1 MKSFQS
7 IRGMNDTLPTVT
19 SIWQMVET
27 VLRTVA
33 ASYSYREIRFPL
45 LETTE
50 LFVRTIGDTT
60 DIVTKEMYTFKDR
73 NEDSLT
79 LRPEGTAGCARAGIQ
94 HGLLHNQVQRLWYM
108 GPMFRHERPQ
118 KGRLRQFHQF
128 GIEAFGLAGPD
139 IDAEILLFG
148 QRIFSELKIQ
158 DKITLQLNTIGTSAS
173 RKVYRDQLV
182 NYFTQHASLLDDES
196 RVRLQHNPLRIL
208 DSKNPDLAEL
218 IKNAPKLL
226 DYLDDESRRHFDALL
241 KMLDK
246 IGIKY
251 TINPCLVRGLDYY
264 NLTVFE
270 WVTEALGAQGAVCAG
285 GHYDGLVAQLGGK
298 ATPAVGFALGL
309 ERLLE
314 LVMLT
319 LKAEQNPQVYLAALD
334 EVSALVFAEQLRTA
348 LPDLRVLMNCG
359 GGDLSAQ
366 LRRADKSGAE
376 IALIVDKTA
385 DVTIKFLRE
394 NVTEECLS
402 GAGVI
407 NKLKEILNFEF

>member
-1 MKSFQS
+1 MKIFQS
-7 IRGMNDTLPTVT
+7 IRGMNDILPTAT
-19 SIWQMVET
+19 ATWQMVEK

-33 ASYSYREIRFPL
+33 SSYSYQEIRFPL
-45 LETTE
+45 LEATE

-79 LRPEGTAGCARAGIQ
+79 LRPEGTACCARAGIQ
-94 HGLLHNQVQRLWYM
+94 HGLLHNQVQRLWYI

-128 GIEAFGLAGPD
+128 GVEAFGLAGPD
-139 IDAEILLFG
+139 IDVEILLLG
-148 QRIFSELKIQ
+148 QRIFSELKVQ
-158 DKITLQLNTIGTSAS
+158 DKITLQLNTIGTATS
-173 RKVYRDQLV
+173 RKVYRNKLV
-182 NYFTQHASLLDDES
+182 DYFMQHASSLDDES

-208 DSKNPDLAEL
+208 DSKNPDLAAV

-226 DYLDDESRRHFDALL
+226 DYLDDESRRHFDELL

-251 TINPCLVRGLDYY
+251 AINPYLVRGLDYY

-285 GHYDGLVAQLGGK
+285 GHYDGLVGQLGGK
-298 ATPAVGFALGL
+298 ATPAIGFALGL

-319 LKAEQNPQVYLAALD
+319 RTIEQNPQVYLAALD
-334 EVSALVFAEQLRTA
+334 EVSAVVFAEQIRTA
-348 LPDLRVLMNCG
+348 LPNLRVLMNCG

-366 LRRADKSGAE
+366 LRRADKSGAK

-385 DVTIKFLRE
+385 LVTMKFLRE
-394 NVTEECLS
+394 NIAEERLS
-402 GAGVI
+402 SIEVI
-407 NKLKEILNFEF
+407 KKLKEIKN